1 LAGRHVPLRAKFS
14 VPKLSVGTRGLRNCI
29 AKLYQVVY
37 LGRTMERRHIKW
49 IPLLLAGLFF
59 AYQYFSSEKFVNP
72 ETGRASHVGMST
84 RQEALLG
91 LQSYQ
96 QVLAQ
101 SESIDSGP
109 ELETVKRVASRL
121 AKATG
126 TAGADFD
133 WQVSLIRSPQVN
145 AFCLPGGKIVVYTG
159 ILPVTQ
165 NEAAL
170 ATVLGHEMAH
180 ATSRH
185 GSQRVL
191 QQNLAQTALTG
202 VAMSLSDMDYDKQ
215 RVVMGALGAGT
226 QFGVLM
232 PFSRKDESEA
242 DAIGLLY
249 MARAGYDPRESIRFW
264 ERMENVGSRQPPEF
278 LSSHPSHGTRIQQL
292 QAEMPKAIEEYNRS
306 NHAEAPGS

>member
-1 LAGRHVPLRAKFS
+1 
-14 VPKLSVGTRGLRNCI
+14 
-29 AKLYQVVY
+29 
-37 LGRTMERRHIKW
+37 MERRHIKW
-49 IPLLLAGLFF
+49 VPLLLAGLFF

-84 RQEALLG
+84 REEALLG
-91 LQSYQ
+91 LQGYE
-96 QVLAQ
+96 QVLGQ

-109 ELETVKRVASRL
+109 ELEMVRRVSSRL
-121 AKATG
+121 ANATG
-126 TAGADFD
+126 KVGADFD

-159 ILPVTQ
+159 ILPITQ
-165 NEAAL
+165 NEPAL

-191 QQNLAQTALTG
+191 EQNLAQTALTG

-215 RVVMGALGAGT
+215 RAVMGALGVGT

-232 PFSRKDESEA
+232 PFSRKHESEA

-249 MARAGYDPRESIRFW
+249 MGRAGYDPRESIRFW
-264 ERMENVGSRQPPEF
+264 QRMENVGGPQPPEF

-292 QAEMPKAIEEYNRS
+292 EAEMPKALEEYNRS
-306 NHAEAPGS
+306 NHAAAPGSF

>member
-1 LAGRHVPLRAKFS
+1 MG
-14 VPKLSVGTRGLRNCI
+14 
-29 AKLYQVVY
+29 
-37 LGRTMERRHIKW
+37 RRHIKW

-84 RQEALLG
+84 REEALLG
-91 LQSYQ
+91 LQGYE

-109 ELETVKRVASRL
+109 ELEMVRRVASRL
-121 AKATG
+121 ASATG
-126 TAGADFD
+126 KVSGDFD

-159 ILPVTQ
+159 ILPITQ
-165 NEAAL
+165 NEPAL

-191 QQNLAQTALTG
+191 EQNLAQTALTG

-215 RVVMGALGAGT
+215 RAVMGALGAGT

-232 PFSRKDESEA
+232 PFSRKHESEA

-249 MARAGYDPRESIRFW
+249 MGRAGYDPRESIRFW
-264 ERMENVGSRQPPEF
+264 QRMENVGGPQPPEF

-292 QAEMPKAIEEYNRS
+292 EAEMPKALEEYNRS
-306 NHAEAPGS
+306 NHAAAPGSF

>member
-1 LAGRHVPLRAKFS
+1 
-14 VPKLSVGTRGLRNCI
+14 
-29 AKLYQVVY
+29 
-37 LGRTMERRHIKW
+37 MERRHIKW

-59 AYQYFSSEKFVNP
+59 AYQYFSSERFVNP

-84 RQEALLG
+84 REEALLG
-91 LQSYQ
+91 LQGYE

-109 ELETVKRVASRL
+109 ELEMVRRVASRL
-121 AKATG
+121 ASATG
-126 TAGADFD
+126 KVSGDFD

-159 ILPVTQ
+159 ILPITQ
-165 NEAAL
+165 NEPAL

-191 QQNLAQTALTG
+191 EQNLAQTALTG

-215 RVVMGALGAGT
+215 RAVMGALGAGT

-232 PFSRKDESEA
+232 PFSRKHESEA

-249 MARAGYDPRESIRFW
+249 MGRAGYDPRESIRFW
-264 ERMENVGSRQPPEF
+264 QRMENVGGPQPPEF

-292 QAEMPKAIEEYNRS
+292 EAEMPKALEEYNRS
-306 NHAEAPGS
+306 NHAAAPGSF

>member
-1 LAGRHVPLRAKFS
+1 
-14 VPKLSVGTRGLRNCI
+14 
-29 AKLYQVVY
+29 
-37 LGRTMERRHIKW
+37 MERRHIKW
-49 IPLLLAGLFF
+49 LPLLLAGLFF

-72 ETGRASHVGMST
+72 ETGRKSHVAMST
-84 RQEALLG
+84 REEASLG
-91 LQSYQ
+91 VQSYQ

-101 SESIDSGP
+101 SETVNSGP
-109 ELETVKRVASRL
+109 ELEMIKGVASRL
-121 AKATG
+121 ATATG
-126 TAGADFD
+126 QAGADFD
-133 WQVSLIRSPQVN
+133 WQVSLIRSSQVN
-145 AFCLPGGKIVVYTG
+145 AFCLPGGKVVVYTG

-165 NEAAL
+165 NESAL

-191 QQNLAQTALTG
+191 EQNLAQTALTG

-215 RVVMGALGAGT
+215 RAVMGALGAGT

-232 PFSRKDESEA
+232 PFSRKHESEA
-242 DAIGLLY
+242 DEIGLLY

-264 ERMENVGSRQPPEF
+264 QRMENAGGAQPPEF

-292 QAEMPKAIEEYNRS
+292 EAEMPKALEEYNRS
-306 NHAEAPGS
+306 PHANVPESL

>member
-1 LAGRHVPLRAKFS
+1 
-14 VPKLSVGTRGLRNCI
+14 
-29 AKLYQVVY
+29 
-37 LGRTMERRHIKW
+37 MERRHIKW
-49 IPLLLAGLFF
+49 LPLLLAGLFF

-72 ETGRASHVGMST
+72 ETGRKSHVAMTT
-84 RQEALLG
+84 REEALLG

-109 ELETVKRVASRL
+109 ELEMIKRVASRL
-121 AKATG
+121 ARATG
-126 TAGADFD
+126 KASADFD
-133 WQVSLIRSPQVN
+133 WQVSLIRSSQVN
-145 AFCLPGGKIVVYTG
+145 AFCLPGGKVVVYTG
-159 ILPVTQ
+159 ILPITQ
-165 NEAAL
+165 NETAL

-185 GSQRVL
+185 GSQRML
-191 QQNLAQTALTG
+191 EQNLAQTALTG

-215 RVVMGALGAGT
+215 RAVMGALGAGT

-232 PFSRKDESEA
+232 PFSRKHESEA
-242 DAIGLLY
+242 DEIGLLY

-264 ERMENVGSRQPPEF
+264 QRMENAGGAQPPEF

-292 QAEMPKAIEEYNRS
+292 EAEMPKALEEYNRS
-306 NHAEAPGS
+306 PRAEGPAAL

>member
-1 LAGRHVPLRAKFS
+1 
-14 VPKLSVGTRGLRNCI
+14 
-29 AKLYQVVY
+29 
-37 LGRTMERRHIKW
+37 MERRHIKW
-49 IPLLLAGLFF
+49 VPLLLAGLFF

-84 RQEALLG
+84 REEALLG
-91 LQSYQ
+91 LQGYE

-101 SESIDSGP
+101 SERIDSGP
-109 ELETVKRVASRL
+109 ELEMVRRVASRL
-121 AKATG
+121 ASATG
-126 TAGADFD
+126 KVGGDFD

-159 ILPVTQ
+159 ILPITQ
-165 NEAAL
+165 NEPAL

-191 QQNLAQTALTG
+191 EQNLAQTALTG

-215 RVVMGALGAGT
+215 RAVMGALGAGT

-232 PFSRKDESEA
+232 PFSRKHESEA

-249 MARAGYDPRESIRFW
+249 MGRAGYDPRESIRFW
-264 ERMENVGSRQPPEF
+264 QRMENVGGPQPPEF

-292 QAEMPKAIEEYNRS
+292 EAEMPKALEEYNRS
-306 NHAEAPGS
+306 NHAAAPGSF